1 MQGSG
6 GCVHKNRHSKREN
19 SSDYWNNVPTNKQI
33 FRLHFISVFQNW
45 KTTEETQESEH
56 VAMRQ
61 LQPTWHMLAISLHH
75 KISISKGSQ
84 SELPWYD
91 AQSRSILNGWQ
102 TYKRANRPALVLNC
116 TVEPGI
122 SDHQIVVAENKLI
135 AQRRKPLHRKI
146 ILWKRADYAELRKE
160 VKSLEN
166 SISEK
171 FDRTTPINIVWNI
184 FLKEIKEIQDRCV
197 PSKTASV
204 SFHQPWITTNI
215 KRLSRSKRK
224 AYR

>member
-1 MQGSG
+1 
-6 GCVHKNRHSKREN
+6 
-19 SSDYWNNVPTNKQI
+19 
-33 FRLHFISVFQNW
+33 
-45 KTTEETQESEH
+45 
-56 VAMRQ
+56 MRQ
-61 LQPTWHMLAISLHH
+61 LQPSWHMLAISLHH

-91 AQSRSILNGWQ
+91 AQSRSISNGWR

-135 AQRRKPLHRKI
+135 AQRRKPLNRKI

-204 SFHQPWITTNI
+204 SFHQPWITTDI

-224 AYR
+224 AYRKAKLTSKPWERYNDIEKNTRQLAKHTYTMILRKLTQILSWCASATVKDFSGMLCETD